1 MSAPGGPSPMRL
13 TILETGR
20 PPPALRDSFSDYPQ
34 MFAALLGKAAFSF
47 ETVAICDGEAPPGP
61 EEIEAVLITG
71 SPAGVYEDHAWIGPL
86 EAAIRAYAARRLPQ
100 IGICFGHQIIAQ
112 ALGGRVEKSPKGWG
126 LGHHAY
132 QLIDPPNWMGEGGL
146 EFSIAAS
153 HQDQVIMAPLG
164 ARVLAANA
172 HTPIAAL
179 HYEAA
184 NALTF
189 QGHPEM
195 SPAFLAALLAARRG
209 RIPEAALESG
219 LASLAQ
225 QPDRA
230 RVARWIEAFV
240 LKNPAI

>member
-1 MSAPGGPSPMRL
+1 MRL
-13 TILETGR
+13 TILETGH
-20 PPPALRDSFSDYPQ
+20 PPQGLRGEFPDYPA
-34 MFAALLGKAAFSF
+34 MFASLLSEGPFSF
-47 ETVAICDGEAPPGP
+47 ETVAICDGQAPPPADG
-61 EEIEAVLITG
+61 IEAALITG
-71 SPAGVYEDHAWIGPL
+71 SAAGVYEDHAWIPPL
-86 EAAIRAYAARRLPQ
+86 EAAIRAYAARRVPQ
-100 IGICFGHQIIAQ
+100 IGICFGHQIVAQ

-126 LGHHAY
+126 LGCHAY
-132 QLIDPPNWMGEGGL
+132 RLIDPPDWMGPNGH

-153 HQDQVIMAPLG
+153 HQDQVIAAPAG

-195 SPAFLAALLAARRG
+195 SPAFTKALLASRRG
-209 RIPEAALESG
+209 RIPEATLADG

-225 QPDRA
+225 PLESA
-230 RVARWIEAFV
+230 LVAGWIMRF
-240 LKNPAI
+240 LKMGGRHRDL